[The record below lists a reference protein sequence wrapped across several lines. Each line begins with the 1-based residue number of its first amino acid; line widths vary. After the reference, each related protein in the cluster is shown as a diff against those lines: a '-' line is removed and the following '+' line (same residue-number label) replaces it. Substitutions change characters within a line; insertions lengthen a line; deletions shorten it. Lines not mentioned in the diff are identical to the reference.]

1 MAIVVVFVIKLTI
14 LIRISLVAITDD
26 SSAIIVDSFIKLWL
40 LLA

>member
-14 LIRISLVAITDD
+14 LIRVSLFAITDD
-26 SSAIIVDSFIKLWL
+26 SPAIIVDSFIKLWL